1 MASFTIFP
9 AIDLLQGQVVRLQEG
24 DPQRQTSYSADPE
37 KIAGRWLAAG
47 AGWLHVVN
55 LDGAFDQSDSA
66 NRQALESI
74 ILLAKKKSARLQ
86 FGGGLRTVEA
96 VEALLAHG
104 LERAILG
111 TMAIEKPENISKL
124 IKQWGSERIAVSLDA
139 RDGLVQ
145 VHGWKNSSGVSAL
158 QVAQD
163 LAGAGLQ
170 WLIYT
175 DIRRDG
181 LQQGLNLESTLQI
194 AGQTG
199 INVIASGGVASEE
212 DILIART
219 AGLAGVIVGKALYEG
234 KINLAKLLAEQ

>member
-55 LDGAFDQSDSA
+55 LDGAFYQPDSA

>member
-1 MASFTIFP
+1 MQPFTIFP
-9 AIDLLQGQVVRLQEG
+9 AIDLLHGQVVRLQEG
-24 DPQRQTSYSADPE
+24 DPQRQTTYSADPAE
-37 KIAGRWLAAG
+37 ISGRWLAAG

-55 LDGAFDQSDSA
+55 LDGAFDQPDSA
-66 NRQALESI
+66 NQEALDAI
-74 ILLAKKKSARLQ
+74 ILLAKLKSARVQ

-111 TMAIEKPENISKL
+111 TMAVEKPENISKL
-124 IKQWGSERIAVSLDA
+124 VKQWGSERIAVSLDA

-145 VHGWKNSSGVSAL
+145 VHGWKSSGGVSAL
-158 QVAQD
+158 QVARD
-163 LAGAGLQ
+163 LAEAGLR

-181 LQQGLNLESTLQI
+181 LLQGLNLESTFQI
-194 AGQTG
+194 AVQTG
-199 INVIASGGVASEE
+199 INVIASGGVACEE
-212 DILIART
+212 DILNARS

-234 KINLAKLLAEQ
+234 KIDLAKLLVEQ

>member
-1 MASFTIFP
+1 MATFTIFP
-9 AIDLLQGQVVRLQEG
+9 AIDLHQGLVVRLQEG
-24 DPQRQTSYSADPE
+24 DPQRQTTYSSDPAE
-37 KIAGRWLAAG
+37 IANRWLIAGS
-47 AGWLHVVN
+47 GWLHVVN
-55 LDGAFDQSDSA
+55 LDGAFDQPDSA
-66 NRQALESI
+66 NRQALDAI
-74 ILLAKKKSARLQ
+74 IILAKKKSSRVQ
-86 FGGGLRTVEA
+86 FGGGLRTLEA

-111 TMAIEKPENISKL
+111 TMAVEKPEDISKL
-124 IKQWGSERIAVSLDA
+124 VDQWGSERIAVSLDA

-145 VHGWKNSSGVSAL
+145 VHGWKSSGGVSAL

-194 AGQTG
+194 ALKTG
-199 INVIASGGVASEE
+199 INVIASGGVACEE
-212 DILIART
+212 DILSARS

-234 KINLAKLLAEQ
+234 KIDLAKMLMEQ

>member
-9 AIDLLQGQVVRLQEG
+9 AIDLRQGQVVRLQEG
-24 DPQRQTSYSADPE
+24 DPQLQTSYSADPE
-37 KIAGRWLAAG
+37 KIAGRWLEAG

-55 LDGAFDQSDSA
+55 LDGAFDQPDSA

-234 KINLAKLLAEQ
+234 KIDLAKLLAEQ

>member
-55 LDGAFDQSDSA
+55 LDGAFDQPDSA

-124 IKQWGSERIAVSLDA
+124 IKQWGSEQIAVSLDA

>member
-55 LDGAFDQSDSA
+55 LDGAFDQPDSA

-234 KINLAKLLAEQ
+234 KIDLAKLLAEQ

>member
-1 MASFTIFP
+1 MGPFTIFP
-9 AIDLLQGQVVRLQEG
+9 AIDLRQGQVVRLQEG
-24 DPQRQTSYSADPE
+24 DPQRQTSYSADPA

-55 LDGAFDQSDSA
+55 LDGAFDQPDSA

-234 KINLAKLLAEQ
+234 KIDLAKLLAEQ

>member
-55 LDGAFDQSDSA
+55 LDGAFDQPDSA

-145 VHGWKNSSGVSAL
+145 VHGWKNSSGISAL

>member
-9 AIDLLQGQVVRLQEG
+9 AIDLRQGQVVRLQEG
-24 DPQRQTSYSADPE
+24 DPQRQTSYSADPT

-55 LDGAFDQSDSA
+55 LDGAFDQPDSA

-234 KINLAKLLAEQ
+234 KIDLAKLLAEQ